1 MHNIYKYE
9 ATGND
14 FILMKETPKNP
25 SKFAQMVCDRHFG
38 IGADGILFPS
48 ESKSADIKMNYYN
61 ADGTVAPMCGNG
73 IRAFSKFLHDQKIIN
88 KEQLHIETLAG
99 IMIVTKEN
107 DLYEVNMGN
116 AQTNLKHP
124 DILKPQHDLEV
135 VTLKV
140 DKHLIDVYV
149 LNLGTLHTIVLTN
162 DLNQYDDLADQLC
175 HHPFFPNRSNI
186 NFVKV
191 IDKNHLELKTYE
203 RGVGWTLSCG
213 TGSSASQYLTY
224 VLGLT
229 NDCVDIKV
237 PGGQLKVR
245 VENEKVYLKGPAQLI
260 ANISFQRGL
269 I

>member
-14 FILMKETPKNP
+14 FILIKDQPKDP
-25 SKFAQMVCDRHFG
+25 SKFAKMVCDRHFG

-73 IRAFSKFLHDQKIIN
+73 IRAFSKFLHDQKIFD
-88 KEQLHIETLAG
+88 KEKLLIETLAG
-99 IMIVTKEN
+99 LMIVTKEN
-107 DLYEVNMGN
+107 ELYEVNMGK
-116 AQTNLKHP
+116 AQTKLNDP
-124 DILKPQHDLEV
+124 DVLKPQKDLEM

-140 DKHLIDVYV
+140 DKHLVDVYI

-162 DLNQYDDLADQLC
+162 DLNQYDDIADKLC
-175 HHPFFPNRSNI
+175 HHEFFPNRSNI

-191 IDKNHLELKTYE
+191 IDKDHITLKTYE

-213 TGSSASQYLTY
+213 TGSSASQYLTHN
-224 VLGLT
+224 LGLT
-229 NDCVDIKV
+229 NDLVDIKV

-245 VENEKVYLKGPAQLI
+245 IKNENVYLKGPAQLI